1 VQERVLSE
9 MRKNNFPEYAIF
21 CDFDGTITAEDTFTG
36 MLKAVAP
43 HLCDQYLPDIYAQK
57 LTLREGVRQII
68 ESIPSQYYSQMID
81 YVDGIPLRPGF
92 VELVKFA
99 LINEIP
105 FHVVSGGLK
114 DMVERVLSQ
123 QKLGNRSLLEQVASI
138 SAVAIDT
145 SQDYLQAISDYEGGT
160 ELVAK
165 VDVMKQYPARKTIS
179 IGDSIT
185 DLNIALNANISF
197 ARDRLARYLDAAE
210 RFYYPW
216 DDFFTVQEQLTQ
228 LFAAEETVQYNPEGF
243 KGAM

>member
-1 VQERVLSE
+1 VIPSPIVQERVLSE

-57 LTLREGVRQII
+57 LTLREGVRQMI

-81 YVDGIPLRPGF
+81 YVDNIPLRPGF

-99 LINEIP
+99 IIHEIP

-165 VDVMKQYPARKTIS
+165 VDVMKQYPAGKTIS

-185 DLNIALNANISF
+185 DLNIALNAKISF

-216 DDFFTVQEQLTQ
+216 DDFFTVQEQLNQ
-228 LFAAEETVQYNPEGF
+228 LLAAEETVQSRGI
-243 KGAM
+243 

>member
-1 VQERVLSE
+1 MSE
-9 MRKNNFPEYAIF
+9 MSESNFPEYAIF

-57 LTLREGVRQII
+57 LTLREGVKSII

-81 YVDGIPLRPGF
+81 YVDDIPLRPGF

-99 LINEIP
+99 KINDIP

-114 DMVERVLSQ
+114 DMVKRVLSQ
-123 QKLGNRSLLEQVASI
+123 QSLGSRPLLEQVASI

-145 SQDYLQAISDYEGGT
+145 RQDYLKAMSDYEGGT

-165 VDVMKQYPARKTIS
+165 VEVMKQYPAQTTIS

-216 DDFFTVQEQLTQ
+216 DDFFTIQEKLTQ
-228 LFAAEETVQYNPEGF
+228 FISAEETVQSRSL
-243 KGAM
+243 

>member
-1 VQERVLSE
+1 
-9 MRKNNFPEYAIF
+9 MRESNFPEYAIF

-43 HLCDQYLPDIYAQK
+43 HLCDEYLPDIYAQK
-57 LTLREGVRQII
+57 LTLREGVKRII
-68 ESIPSQYYSQMID
+68 QSIPSQYYSQMID
-81 YVDGIPLRPGF
+81 YVDDIPLRPGL

-99 LINEIP
+99 IAHQIP

-114 DMVERVLSQ
+114 DMVKRVLSQ
-123 QKLGNRSLLEQVASI
+123 QTLGNRPLIEQVASI
-138 SAVAIDT
+138 NAVAIDT

-165 VDVMKQYPARKTIS
+165 VEVMKQYPAQNSIS

-197 ARDRLARYLDAAE
+197 ARDRLAQYLDAAGH
-210 RFYYPW
+210 FYYPW
-216 DDFFTVQEQLTQ
+216 EDFFTVQDRLMTLIE
-228 LFAAEETVQYNPEGF
+228 AEKRLQS
-243 KGAM
+243 

>member
-1 VQERVLSE
+1 MRE
-9 MRKNNFPEYAIF
+9 MRETSFPQYAIF

-43 HLCDQYLPDIYAQK
+43 HLCEEYLPDIYAQK
-57 LTLREGVRQII
+57 LTLREGVRRII
-68 ESIPSQYYSQMID
+68 ESIPSQYYSQMIE
-81 YVDGIPLRPGF
+81 YVDDIPLRPGF
-92 VELVKFA
+92 VEFVKFA
-99 LINEIP
+99 ISHDIP

-114 DMVERVLSQ
+114 DMVKRVLSQ
-123 QKLGNRSLLEQVASI
+123 QRLGNSPLLEQVASI
-138 SAVAIDT
+138 HAVTID
-145 SQDYLQAISDYEGGT
+145 SNHDYLKAISDYEGGT

-165 VDVMKQYPARKTIS
+165 VEVMKQYPAQNSIS

-216 DDFFTVQEQLTQ
+216 DDFFTVQEKLITLIKASSIQ
-228 LFAAEETVQYNPEGF
+228 
-243 KGAM
+243 